1 MIVLHV
7 EKMRKNK
14 WIRTVGLILLLTLI
28 CSGSVMAADVN
39 GQEEI
44 VDTSDHIYSY
54 AEMMEDIQQ
63 LGNKYPD
70 LIQVSSVGTSLDNRI
85 IFQIVLGNPNAPKAI
100 YVQSSIHAREWM
112 NTWIMMKS
120 LEMNLKNW
128 NDMLPNGET
137 YGQIFEDCCIYLL
150 PMVNPD
156 GVTISQYGFE
166 GIQNEALRNY
176 GLSLKGASNP
186 KRWKAN
192 ARGVD
197 LNRQFS
203 VGWNSNI
210 TELMP
215 CSDTYNGEAPFTEPE
230 AIAVKNALEQR
241 EFVAAITYHT
251 MEGAIYWNLGQ
262 QGDLLVRSQILA
274 NHCQTISGYRLDP
287 GPSDLKGLEYNY
299 MIWEKGIPTVCIET
313 GRKFSPLPYSE
324 WADVWQENSM
334 MMVAVA
340 ALY

>member
-1 MIVLHV
+1 
-7 EKMRKNK
+7 MRKKK
-14 WIRTVGLILLLTLI
+14 WIKAVGLLLLMTLF
-28 CSGSVMAADVN
+28 STGSVMAAENPGD
-39 GQEEI
+39 GEI

-54 AEMMEDIQQ
+54 EEMMIDIQQ
-63 LGNKYPD
+63 LGEKYPEHM
-70 LIQVSSVGTSLDNRI
+70 QVSSVGTSLDNRM
-85 IFQIVLGNPNAPKAI
+85 IFQIVLGNPNAPKAL

-128 NDMLPNGET
+128 DTVLPNGET

-156 GVTISQYGFE
+156 GVTISQYGFD
-166 GIQNEALRNY
+166 GIRNEELRNY
-176 GLSLKGASNP
+176 GRSLKGAEKPS
-186 KRWKAN
+186 RWKAN

-203 VGWNSNI
+203 VGWNSAI
-210 TELMP
+210 SEEAP
-215 CSDTYNGEAPFTEPE
+215 CSDTYNGVAPFTEPE
-230 AIAVKNALEQR
+230 AVAVKNALEQR
-241 EFVAAITYHT
+241 SFVAAITYHT

-262 QGDLLVRSQILA
+262 QGEVLFRNQILA
-274 NHCQTISGYRLDP
+274 NLCQQISGYRLDP
-287 GPSDLKGLEYNY
+287 GPSQLKGLEYNY
-299 MIWEKGIPTVCIET
+299 MIFEKGIPTVCIET

-324 WADVWQENSM
+324 WESVWRENSM

-340 ALY
+340 ASY

>member
-1 MIVLHV
+1 MK
-7 EKMRKNK
+7 KMRRIK
-14 WIRTVGLILLLTLI
+14 TLGLILLLTLI
-28 CSGSVMAADVN
+28 FQESVMAAENNNN
-39 GQEEI
+39 GEI

-54 AEMMEDIQQ
+54 DEMMDDIQQ
-63 LGNKYPD
+63 LGDTYPG
-70 LIQVSSVGTSLDNRI
+70 LMYVSSVGTSLDDRM

-100 YVQSSIHAREWM
+100 YVQSSIHGREWM

-128 NDMLPNGET
+128 NTILPNGET
-137 YGQIFEDCCIYLL
+137 YGQIFEDCCVYLL

-156 GVTISQYGFE
+156 GVTISQFGFA
-166 GIQNEALRNY
+166 GIRNEALRNY

-186 KRWKAN
+186 ARWKAN

-203 VGWNSNI
+203 VGWNLKIDESI
-210 TELMP
+210 P
-215 CSDTYNGEAPFTEPE
+215 CSASYNGEAPFTEPE
-230 AIAVKNALEQR
+230 AVAIRNALEQR

-262 QGDLLVRSQILA
+262 QGELLGRNQILA

-324 WADVWQENSM
+324 WDSVWRENSM
-334 MMVAVA
+334 RLVAVA

>member
-1 MIVLHV
+1 MGKSGRAKTL
-7 EKMRKNK
+7 
-14 WIRTVGLILLLTLI
+14 GLILLLAFL
-28 CSGSVMAADVN
+28 CSSSVMAAEISEDK
-39 GQEEI
+39 EI
-44 VDTSDHIYSY
+44 VDISDHIYSY
-54 AEMMEDIQQ
+54 TEMMEDIEQ
-63 LGNKYPD
+63 LGEKYPD
-70 LIQVSSVGTSLDNRI
+70 RIQVSSVGTSLDDRM

-120 LEMNLKNW
+120 LEMNLQNW
-128 NDMLPNGET
+128 NTVLPNGET
-137 YGQIFEDCCIYLL
+137 YGQIFNDCCVYLL

-156 GVTISQYGFE
+156 GVTISQFGFD

-186 KRWKAN
+186 QRWKAN

-203 VGWNSNI
+203 VGWNSNV
-210 TELMP
+210 TEIAP
-215 CSDTYNGEAPFTEPE
+215 CSDTYNGVAPFTEPE
-230 AIAVKNALEQR
+230 AVAVKNALEQR

-262 QGDLLVRSQILA
+262 QGDVLFRNQILA
-274 NHCQTISGYRLDP
+274 NQCQAISGYRLDP

-299 MIWEKGIPTVCIET
+299 MIFEKGIPTVCIET

-324 WADVWQENSM
+324 WDSVWRENSM
-334 MMVAVA
+334 MMVVVA
-340 ALY
+340 ASY

>member
-1 MIVLHV
+1 MI
-7 EKMRKNK
+7 KIK
-14 WIRTVGLILLLTLI
+14 WIKTLGLILLLILF
-28 CSGSVMAADVN
+28 CSGSVTASESNVT
-39 GQEEI
+39 EEI

-54 AEMMEDIQQ
+54 TEMMEDIQK
-63 LGNKYPD
+63 LGETYPD
-70 LIQVSSVGTSLDNRI
+70 LIQISSVGMSLDDRI
-85 IFQIVLGNPNAPKAI
+85 IFQIVLGNPKAPKAI

-120 LEMNLKNW
+120 LEMNLRNW
-128 NDMLPNGET
+128 NTVLPNGET

-156 GVTISQYGFE
+156 GVTISQYGFD
-166 GIQNEALRNY
+166 GIRNEELRNY

-186 KRWKAN
+186 QRWKAN

-203 VGWNSNI
+203 VGWNSVINE
-210 TELMP
+210 TAP
-215 CSDTYNGEAPFTEPE
+215 CADSYNGIAPFTEPE
-230 AIAVKNALEQR
+230 AVAVKNALEQR

-262 QGDLLVRSQILA
+262 QGDVFVRNQVLA
-274 NHCQTISGYRLDP
+274 TQCQQISGYRLDP

-299 MIWEKGIPTVCIET
+299 MIFEKGIPTVCIET
-313 GRKFSPLPYSE
+313 GRKYSPLPYSE
-324 WADVWQENSM
+324 WDSVWRENSM
-334 MMVAVA
+334 MLVAVA
-340 ALY
+340 AAY